1 MCKGEKCSVPVVG
14 VTGWHTTKNDF
25 SVNELREISNSV
37 IDFIIYIDDVINDYE
52 YVMHVIEKMDSGASS
67 SMSGA
72 ANRIVTEQKIA
83 DNVRIVGFNGTTS
96 SPEMVGLNSDG
107 KKEFYVPSMPEIL
120 ALLFAHSYALDG
132 TVVLLGDGGVVLNLS
147 PLQLDPWLF

>member
-1 MCKGEKCSVPVVG
+1 MCKGENCSVLVVG
-14 VTGWHTTKNDF
+14 VTGWNTTKNDF

-72 ANRIVTEQKIA
+72 TNRIVTEQILV

-96 SPEMVGLNSDG
+96 R
-107 KKEFYVPSMPEIL
+107 PS
-120 ALLFAHSYALDG
+120 F
-132 TVVLLGDGGVVLNLS
+132 
-147 PLQLDPWLF
+147 

>member
-1 MCKGEKCSVPVVG
+1 MQGRKCSVPVVG
-14 VTGWHTTKNDF
+14 VTGWNTTKNDF

-37 IDFIIYIDDVINDYE
+37 IDFIFYIDD
-52 YVMHVIEKMDSGASS
+52 VMHVIEKMDSGASS

-107 KKEFYVPSMPEIL
+107 KKEFYVPSMPENL
-120 ALLFAHSYALDG
+120 ALLSAHSYALDG
-132 TVVLLGDGGVVLNLS
+132 AVVLLGDGGVVLNLS